1 LPKNTKSVS
10 QSLKKPTPT
19 SGGGT
24 GSKVWTAEDKTEAKE
39 VYSIVIHEADCPK
52 EKSDDKSLPTT
63 AYLVEYTVDN
73 SEKIHY
79 DVTIAGRKVDIF
91 NFYYDKLK
99 GGLKDI
105 KYAGGTRNPT
115 LWNNSPTPAKTRKR
129 K

>member
-1 LPKNTKSVS
+1 MW
-10 QSLKKPTPT
+10 TP
-19 SGGGT
+19 
-24 GSKVWTAEDKTEAKE
+24 EDKTEAKE
-39 VYSIVIHEADCPK
+39 MYSIVIHDADCAK
-52 EKSDDKSLPTT
+52 EKSDDKGLPTS

-91 NFYYDKLK
+91 NFYWDKLK
-99 GGLKDI
+99 KGLKDI
-105 KYAGGTRNPT
+105 KYAGGTKNPT

>member
-1 LPKNTKSVS
+1 MPKNTKSVS
-10 QSLKKPTPT
+10 QSSKKPIPT

-39 VYSIVIHEADCPK
+39 MYSIVIHDADCAK
-52 EKSDDKSLPTT
+52 EKSDDKGLPTS

-91 NFYYDKLK
+91 NFYWDKLK
-99 GGLKDI
+99 KGLKDI
-105 KYAGGTRNPT
+105 KYAGGTKNPT

>member
-1 LPKNTKSVS
+1 MPKNTKSVS
-10 QSLKKPTPT
+10 QSSKKPTPT

-39 VYSIVIHEADCPK
+39 MYSIVIHDADCAK
-52 EKSDDKSLPTT
+52 EKSDDKGLPTS

-91 NFYYDKLK
+91 NFYWDKLK
-99 GGLKDI
+99 KGLKDI
-105 KYAGGTRNPT
+105 KYAGGTKNPT

>member
-1 LPKNTKSVS
+1 MPKNTKSVS

-39 VYSIVIHEADCPK
+39 VYSIVIHDADCAK
-52 EKSDDKSLPTT
+52 EKSDDKGLPTS

-91 NFYYDKLK
+91 NFYWDKLK
-99 GGLKDI
+99 KGLKDI
-105 KYAGGTRNPT
+105 KYAGGTKNPT